1 MIRGLLSK
9 TLRETWGTTA
19 LFGGGLMLA
28 MALLTYIL
36 PQLQQEIRDVL
47 AKMPFVNL
55 IFKAVLGLDVG
66 EEITAQMLQAVLW
79 VHPVVLALVWGHE
92 IVFCTR
98 VPAGEIDRGT
108 IDILLGLPVSRRAV
122 YLCETAAGLLS
133 GVFVLLWGVAGHH
146 LALPAMPVEM
156 RPPWPRVVMVLANL
170 VCVYVAVGGIA
181 FCVSALS
188 DRRGRALG
196 LVFGLV
202 LGSFLLNFLA
212 YFWEPAQ
219 QIAFLSVMHYYQPAD
234 VLRSGQVPW
243 ADMFTLL
250 AVGGA
255 AWSCGSEI
263 FARRSICTV

>member
-1 MIRGLLSK
+1 MIRGLFSK
-9 TLRETWGTTA
+9 TFRETWSTTT

-28 MALLTYIL
+28 MALLTYVL

-108 IDILLGLPVSRRAV
+108 IDVLLGWPVSRRAV
-122 YLCETAAGLLS
+122 YVCESAAWLVSGVLVLLAGL
-133 GVFVLLWGVAGHH
+133 VGHWF
-146 LALPAMPVEM
+146 ALPAMPVEM
-156 RPPWPRVVMVLANL
+156 RPSVPRMVIVLANML
-170 VCVYVAVGGIA
+170 CVYFAVGGIA
-181 FCVSALS
+181 CCVSALS

-196 LVFGLV
+196 VVFGLV

-212 YFWEPAQ
+212 YFWDPAK
-219 QIAFLSVMHYYQPAD
+219 QIAFLSVMHYYQPANT
-234 VLRSGQVPW
+234 LRSGQVPW
-243 ADMFTLL
+243 ADLFTLL
-250 AVGGA
+250 AVGGV
-255 AWSCGSEI
+255 AWVCGGEI